1 VISVAQF
8 WTNTFLNSVSNA
20 ENISALISQEKDE
33 PVQNLIP
40 TTLGII
46 IVLLASTIFSF
57 AESAVNTGQEEVAS
71 A

>member
-1 VISVAQF
+1 VETF

-40 TTLGII
+40 ITLGII
-46 IVLLASTIFSF
+46 IVLLASTISSF
-57 AESAVNTGQEEVAS
+57 AESVANTGQKEVAS